1 VAHAYTPGL
10 RVSPWAKIQKE
21 RRLPLSG
28 EVLAKVGDRVTA
40 DQIVARTQL
49 PGNVQPIKAASILGQ
64 HQQDLLDYMLK
75 KEGEAVKK
83 GEPIATAKSFFG
95 LFKSHCLSP
104 CDGTIESISTVT
116 GQVIIREPPIP
127 VQVDAY
133 VSGKVV
139 DVIPEQGVIVETQ
152 GAFIQGIFG
161 IGGEVFG
168 TIAMACAAPDEEL
181 TEQHL
186 QGDVAGKVLV
196 GGSLVTEAVLRA
208 AAARGVRAI
217 VVGGFDAADLQR
229 FLGYDLGVAITGS
242 ERLGVTLVVT
252 EGFGRMAMADRT
264 FTLLKLHTGRA
275 CSVNGATQI
284 RAGVMRPEIV
294 IPLTEAEAGP
304 GRERAFDMTQGL
316 QTGSPV
322 RVIRAP
328 YFGRLGEVVDLP
340 PALEEVESGAKVR
353 ILRVRFQDGTEA
365 KVPRANVEMIER

>member
-10 RVSPWAKIQKE
+10 RVTPWAKIRKE
-21 RRLPLSG
+21 RRLPLAG
-28 EVLAKVGDRVTA
+28 EVMVKVGDRVTA
-40 DQIVARTQL
+40 EQIVARTQL

-75 KEGEAVKK
+75 KEGESVAK
-83 GEPIATAKSFFG
+83 GEAIATAKSFFG
-95 LFKSHCLSP
+95 MFKSHCNSP
-104 CDGTIESISTVT
+104 CDGTLESISTVT

-133 VSGKVV
+133 VAGTVV
-139 DVIPEQGVIVETQ
+139 EEIPQQGVVVETE

-168 TIAMACAAPDEEL
+168 TVHMACASPEEEL
-181 TEQHL
+181 TERHL

-196 GGSLVTEAVLRA
+196 GGSLVSEPVLRA

-217 VVGGFDAADLQR
+217 VVGGLDAADLQR

-242 ERLGVTLVVT
+242 ERLGVTVVVT
-252 EGFGRMAMADRT
+252 EGFGRMAMAERT
-264 FTLLKLHTGRA
+264 FGLLRSHEGRR

-284 RAGVMRPEIV
+284 RAGVMRPELV
-294 IPLTEAEAGP
+294 ISLTVEEAGVE
-304 GRERAFDMTQGL
+304 REKMFDMTQGL
-316 QTGSPV
+316 QVGSPV

-328 YFGRLGEVVDLP
+328 YFGRLGEVTALP
-340 PALEEVESGAKVR
+340 PALAQVESGATVR
-353 ILRVRFQDGTEA
+353 VLRVKFAGGEEA
-365 KVPRANVEMIER
+365 TVPRANVEMIER